1 MFNALK
7 LSNWRQ
13 FESIQIDFHP
23 RLTVLTGQNGAGKT
37 TILNILNRHFGWNI
51 NYTSTPK
58 ADKRGVI
65 SYFSD
70 IWRKLTD
77 TLVGSQETGNENVG
91 EIEYSKGGHA
101 TLVVPRQVTQEY
113 SLTINNQQDQ
123 PGLHIP
129 SHRSV
134 YRYQPVLQIPTKVV
148 TAQTASQN
156 FSNELA
162 NRYAGGGGYLPN
174 YRIKEFLISL
184 ALFGPGNIVVAP
196 NPDAWE
202 MFEGFQK
209 ILRILLPKDL
219 GFRKI
224 GVRMPEVVLETDS
237 GEFSLDGVSGG
248 VASIIDISW
257 LIYTYSRWQSDIVVT
272 IDEPENHLHPA
283 MQRSLLAD
291 LLSAFPNVQFIIA
304 THSPFIVTSSPE
316 SNVYVLRFN
325 ENKRVSSVFLE
336 DVDKAGTSTEILRDV
351 LGVTVTL
358 PPWAE
363 GRLENIID
371 RYSETALNR
380 EELQKMSDELR
391 GSGLSKRYVDSLT
404 RLLSIKKRD
413 DKT

>member
-1 MFNALK
+1 MFKAMK

-13 FESIQIDFHP
+13 FESIQVNFHP

-37 TILNILNRHFGWNI
+37 TILNIFNRHFGWNI
-51 NYTSTPK
+51 LYASTPK
-58 ADKRGVI
+58 SDKRGVI

-70 IWRKLTD
+70 VWKKLTD
-77 TLVGSQETGNENVG
+77 AVVGSQETGNETVG
-91 EIEYSKGGHA
+91 EIEYSKGRHA

-113 SLTINNQQDQ
+113 GLTINNQQEQ

-134 YRYQPVLQIPTKVV
+134 YRYQTVFQIPTKVV
-148 TAQTASQN
+148 TAQTASQV
-156 FSNELA
+156 FSSELFS
-162 NRYAGGGGYLPN
+162 RYAGGGGNLPN
-174 YRIKEFLISL
+174 YRIKESLISL
-184 ALFGPGNIVVAP
+184 ALFGPGNSIVAP
-196 NPDAWE
+196 NPDASD
-202 MFEGFQK
+202 MFEGFER
-209 ILRILLPKDL
+209 ILRVLLPKDL
-219 GFRKI
+219 GFKKLA
-224 GVRMPEVVLETDS
+224 VRMPEVVLETDS
-237 GEFSLDGVSGG
+237 GEFSLDAVSGG
-248 VASIIDISW
+248 VASIIDIGW
-257 LIYTYSRWQSDIVVT
+257 LIYTYSSWQSDIVVT

-291 LLSAFPNVQFIIA
+291 LLSAFPNVQFIVA

-325 ENKRVSSVFLE
+325 ENKRVSSIFLE

-363 GRLENIID
+363 GRLENIVD
-371 RYSETALNR
+371 RYAETALNP

-391 GSGLSKRYVDSLT
+391 DSGLSKRYVDGLT
-404 RLLSIKKRD
+404 RLLSKKRN